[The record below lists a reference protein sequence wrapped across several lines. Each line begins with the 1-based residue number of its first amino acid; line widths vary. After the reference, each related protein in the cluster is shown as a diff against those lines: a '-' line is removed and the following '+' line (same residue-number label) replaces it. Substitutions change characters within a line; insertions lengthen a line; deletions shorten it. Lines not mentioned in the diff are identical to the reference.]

1 MPIASSVRQNNSA
14 KEKLKKV
21 VISCMIGNALEWYD
35 FALYGYFAAAIGRAI
50 LPPSQDTISIL
61 LKSYAIFFLGFI
73 MRPLGALLFGYIG
86 DHYGRKKALMLSIY
100 CMAIPTTLIGL
111 LPTYAQI
118 GAWAALLL
126 TVLRLF
132 QGLSMGGEFTG
143 SMIFIVEHAPQE
155 KKGFWGS
162 WASFSVV
169 IGLIIGSGI
178 SALISFLVP
187 PDQLEVWGWR
197 IPFLLSVG
205 GSVVGA
211 YMRKSLDD
219 TREFN
224 AHKTEQARPHFY
236 IKDLFSKHWKTI
248 VRVVFI
254 DFSIAVGFFLICIHT
269 MTYLQEFVGFSY
281 RFASVANTIS
291 MFAFALAIFLAGSV
305 SDRYTPKKV
314 MQTAVISFM
323 VMALPCFYGLIS
335 GVAWIALTSQVVLAF
350 IMGVNFAPMP
360 ALLVSLFP
368 LKMRYSGM
376 SLAHNLSMAIFGGSA
391 PHIATFLIK
400 HTGYLVMPG
409 VLLFLAALCSFC
421 GLYKVKTLRD

>member
-155 KKGFWGS
+155 KKGFWAS

-169 IGLIIGSGI
+169 IGLIIGSGV
-178 SALISFLVP
+178 FL
-187 PDQLEVWGWR
+187 
-197 IPFLLSVG
+197 
-205 GSVVGA
+205 
-211 YMRKSLDD
+211 SLQI
-219 TREFN
+219 N
-224 AHKTEQARPHFY
+224 
-236 IKDLFSKHWKTI
+236 
-248 VRVVFI
+248 
-254 DFSIAVGFFLICIHT
+254 
-269 MTYLQEFVGFSY
+269 
-281 RFASVANTIS
+281 
-291 MFAFALAIFLAGSV
+291 
-305 SDRYTPKKV
+305 
-314 MQTAVISFM
+314 
-323 VMALPCFYGLIS
+323 
-335 GVAWIALTSQVVLAF
+335 
-350 IMGVNFAPMP
+350 
-360 ALLVSLFP
+360 
-368 LKMRYSGM
+368 
-376 SLAHNLSMAIFGGSA
+376 
-391 PHIATFLIK
+391 
-400 HTGYLVMPG
+400 
-409 VLLFLAALCSFC
+409 
-421 GLYKVKTLRD
+421 